1 MSTVAG
7 GLTSAVTA
15 SVPSQASAWTVAY
28 LVLVGGV
35 AQLALGLGQSALAA
49 TTPSS
54 RLIGIELAAFNV
66 GNAAVIVGTLLGIPL
81 IVDAGGA
88 LLLVA
93 LALFVWGVR
102 GNSHRARLVLYGYRF
117 VALVLLVS
125 IPIGLTLAHIRAA

>member
-1 MSTVAG
+1 MCTVAG

-15 SVPSQASAWTVAY
+15 SVPTQASAWTVAY
-28 LVLVGGV
+28 LVLVGGF

-49 TTPSS
+49 AEPSW
-54 RLIGIELAAFNV
+54 RLIGIQLAAFNL
-66 GNAAVIVGTLLGIPL
+66 GNVAVVVGTLLRMPL

-102 GNSHRARLVLYGYRF
+102 GNTRKAPLVLYGYRF

-125 IPIGLTLAHIRAA
+125 IPIGLALAHIRAA